1 MKKWILQIIGIVLVL
16 GAIGVCSYVAAK
28 KVLGSFILSGAGT
41 IEQQLDEIVGD
52 LERARGDL
60 SRLRDSIGTVE
71 TGLLELGSELD
82 KSAELATRLEK
93 RIGASLDRQRELEEL
108 FGGAEEAAGVLA
120 EGIGKGEAAINRLRQ
135 YLGSDSPEGGP

>member
-1 MKKWILQIIGIVLVL
+1 MKKWILQVIGVVLVV

-28 KVLGSFILSGAGT
+28 QVLGSFLLSGAGT
-41 IEQQLDEIVGD
+41 IEQQLDEIVGE

-120 EGIGKGEAAINRLRQ
+120 EGIDKGEAAINRLRQ